1 MNRKSA
7 KAFPESPRPG
17 REPEDPAGNTN
28 RSSSSAREPSAAAGD
43 RSRRAMH
50 TQGLRPGLVALGLLF
65 LGIAAADPL
74 DEQLAAVRTIHVEPL
89 GGADAGAIGD
99 LLVAAIHRSRLF
111 VLTENPDAADAFLR
125 GSAEDLIYQ
134 DYQRYRA
141 SLTAR
146 GGVSASRRESGE
158 SQANA
163 SNFGVGDMEESTRR
177 ERAHEALAAVR
188 LVLRD
193 GTVVWAA
200 AHESNGAKF
209 KGAAADVADKAADDL
224 ARAVREARTRTPN
237 AAADTLGGSSSRSSP

>member
-1 MNRKSA
+1 M
-7 KAFPESPRPG
+7 
-17 REPEDPAGNTN
+17 
-28 RSSSSAREPSAAAGD
+28 
-43 RSRRAMH
+43 
-50 TQGLRPGLVALGLLF
+50 
-65 LGIAAADPL
+65 ADPL
-74 DEQLAAVRTIHVEPL
+74 DEQFAAVHTVHVEPL

-158 SQANA
+158 SQASA
-163 SNFGVGDMEESTRR
+163 SNFGVGDMEESPRR

-193 GTVVWAA
+193 GTVVWASS
-200 AHESNGAKF
+200 HESNGAKF
-209 KGAAADVADKAADDL
+209 KGAAADVADKVAEDL
-224 ARAVREARTRTPN
+224 ARAVREARARAPS
-237 AAADTLGGSSSRSSP
+237 AGADRATGSSSRSSP